1 MTETTQAVTPRE
13 RVLAYLDRPFRTC
26 RGTRIFFF
34 TVRDIE
40 CDTREHLTPEQIRG
54 ALKDLGRERLIEDA
68 SRYGFERG
76 SGFLAYR
83 GEAAA

>member
-1 MTETTQAVTPRE
+1 MSETTQTMAPRE

-26 RGTRIFFF
+26 RGTQIFFF
-34 TVRDIE
+34 TGRDVE
-40 CDTREHLTPEQIRG
+40 RDTSEHLTPKQVRG

-68 SRYGFERG
+68 TRYGFEPG

-83 GEAAA
+83 GEAQS